1 MKDKKIKVGDWVIVT
16 KVGLTERYMV
26 ESIED
31 DFYLVIQKE
40 GTYVHRLKVK
50 KNQIN
55 KL

>member
-16 KVGLTERYMV
+16 KVGLNERYMV

-31 DFYLVIQKE
+31 DFYIVVQKE
-40 GTYVHRLKVK
+40 GTYTHRLKLD
-50 KNQIN
+50 KNQVR

>member
-31 DFYLVIQKE
+31 DFYIVIQKE

-50 KNQIN
+50 KNKIN

>member
-1 MKDKKIKVGDWVIVT
+1 MKDKEIKVGDWVIVT

-26 ESIED
+26 VSIED
-31 DFYLVIQKE
+31 DFYMVIQKE

-50 KNQIN
+50 KNKIN

>member
-1 MKDKKIKVGDWVIVT
+1 MKDKKIKVGDWVSVA
-16 KVGLTERYMV
+16 KVGIHELYTV

-31 DFYLVIQKE
+31 DFYVIIQKE

-50 KNQIN
+50 KNKVR

>member
-1 MKDKKIKVGDWVIVT
+1 MKDKEIKVGDWVIVT

-31 DFYLVIQKE
+31 DFYIVIQKE

-50 KNQIN
+50 KNKIN

>member
-1 MKDKKIKVGDWVIVT
+1 MKDKEIKVGDWVVVT

-31 DFYLVIQKE
+31 DFYIVVQKE
-40 GTYVHRLKVK
+40 GTYTHRLKLD
-50 KNQIN
+50 KNKVR